1 MQMLFSSGLWQT
13 IAAKLNGVNFYS
25 VTLRLILATL
35 CGGII
40 GYERGRMNRAA
51 GFRTHMLVCIGSALA
66 MLTNQYACQ
75 VFHTGTDV
83 TRIGAQVI
91 SGIGFLGAGTII
103 VTRDRQV
110 RGLTTAAGLWASAC
124 MGLAIGIGF
133 YEGAL
138 LGCLFIFCVITAFH
152 RIDVH
157 VKNRLATR
165 DLYIEMDGYERIRG
179 LLELFHR
186 QGLKVYSYEIKDN
199 TTVNNTGAVMLVR
212 VSGNEH
218 PESLMNEIGGLEGIY
233 YVDEIS

>member
-1 MQMLFSSGLWQT
+1 MLFGNGLWQK
-13 IAAKLNGVNFYS
+13 IAGELNGINFYS

-66 MLTNQYACQ
+66 MLTNQYALQ
-75 VFHTGTDV
+75 TFHTNVDV

-103 VTRDRQV
+103 VTHDRQV
-110 RGLTTAAGLWASAC
+110 KGLTTAAGLWASAC

-152 RIDVH
+152 RIDVR
-157 VKNRLATR
+157 VKNRLAAR
-165 DLYIEMDGYERIRG
+165 DLYIEMDGYDRIRG
-179 LLELFHR
+179 LLELFH
-186 QGLKVYSYEIKDN
+186 QNNLKIYSYELKDN
-199 TTVNNTGAVMLVR
+199 TSVNNKGAVMLVS
-212 VSGNEH
+212 VSGGEH
-218 PESLMNEIGGLEGIY
+218 HDELLNTIGTLEGIY
-233 YVDEIS
+233 YVDEIG

>member
-1 MQMLFSSGLWQT
+1 MAG
-13 IAAKLNGVNFYS
+13 NGRQAERSNFYS
-25 VTLRLILATL
+25 VFVRLTLATL

-40 GYERGRMNRAA
+40 GYERGKMNRAA
-51 GFRTHMLVCIGSALA
+51 GFRTHILVCIGSALA

-75 VFHTGTDV
+75 TFQSSIDV

-138 LGCLFIFCVITAFH
+138 LGCVFIFCVITAFH
-152 RIDVH
+152 RIDVRF
-157 VKNRLATR
+157 KNRAATR
-165 DLYIEMDGYERIRG
+165 DLYIEMDGYDRIRE
-179 LLELFHR
+179 LLDLFHQR
-186 QGLKVYSYEIKDN
+186 SLKVSSYETRDN
-199 TTVNNTGAVMLVR
+199 TSAGHTGAVMLVR
-212 VSGNEH
+212 VSGRECQ
-218 PESLMNEIGGLEGIY
+218 EALVDQIGALEGIY